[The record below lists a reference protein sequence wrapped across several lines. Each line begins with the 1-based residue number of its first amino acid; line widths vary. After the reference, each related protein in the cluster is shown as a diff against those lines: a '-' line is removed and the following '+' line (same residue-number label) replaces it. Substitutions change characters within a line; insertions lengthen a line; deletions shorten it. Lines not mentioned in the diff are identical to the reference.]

1 MPILRLTRNL
11 TRNLI
16 QPWVIALSLALSGC
30 AQSLFYYPDRVL
42 YETPAALGMQFE
54 QVQFSSADGTRLTG
68 WMIPA
73 QDAAQD
79 KATAPDANSARAAK
93 GTVIHFHGNAQN
105 MSAHW
110 RFAGWLAAEG
120 FNVFV
125 FDYRGYG
132 ASEGSPEPRGVYEDS
147 VAAIR
152 HVRGRP
158 DVDPARLLLFGQS
171 LGGTNAIAA
180 AGGGEMA
187 GVRALAIE
195 SAFYSYSA
203 IASDKI
209 SGAGALMN
217 DDYSAE
223 KFIARISPVPLL
235 LIHGTA
241 DPVIGHHHSERL
253 LARARAPKQ
262 LILVPQGG
270 HIESMTPRFHGEYRA
285 RLLGFFDA
293 ALAR

>member
-1 MPILRLTRNL
+1 MSLRRFACCAIACRSHRLTHALMR
-11 TRNLI
+11 
-16 QPWVIALSLALSGC
+16 QGVVAIALVLSGC
-30 AQSLFYYPDRVL
+30 AQSLFYHPDRVL

-54 QVQFSSADGTRLTG
+54 LVQFASADGTRLTG

-73 QDAAQD
+73 QGAAS
-79 KATAPDANSARAAK
+79 PRAAK

-132 ASEGSPEPRGVYEDS
+132 ASEGSPEPKGVYQDS

-152 HVRGRP
+152 HVRSRP
-158 DVDPARLLLFGQS
+158 DLDPAKLLLFGQS
-171 LGGTNAIAA
+171 LGGANAIAA

-209 SGAGALMN
+209 SGAGVLMN

-223 KFIARISPVPLL
+223 KFIAKIAPVPLL

-253 LARARAPKQ
+253 LARAREPKQ

-270 HIESMTPRFHGEYRA
+270 HIESMTPRFNGEYCA
-285 RLLGFFDA
+285 RLLRFFDD